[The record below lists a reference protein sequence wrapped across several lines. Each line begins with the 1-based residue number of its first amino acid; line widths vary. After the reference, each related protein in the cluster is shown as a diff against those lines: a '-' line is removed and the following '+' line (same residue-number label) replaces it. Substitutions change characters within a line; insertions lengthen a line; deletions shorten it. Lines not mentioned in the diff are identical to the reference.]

1 MRPSSKVIARF
12 AIYPVSLCA
21 FDQRTLCFFLG
32 CSPCCI
38 DLLNWFQFLGLRN
51 IVHSPDM

>member
-21 FDQRTLCFFLG
+21 SDQRTLFFFG
-32 CSPCCI
+32 RSPCCI
-38 DLLNWFQFLGLRN
+38 DLLNWFQFLVLRN
-51 IVHSPDM
+51 IVHSPYM

>member
-21 FDQRTLCFFLG
+21 SDQRTLFFFDVAHVALTY
-32 CSPCCI
+32 
-38 DLLNWFQFLGLRN
+38 
-51 IVHSPDM
+51 